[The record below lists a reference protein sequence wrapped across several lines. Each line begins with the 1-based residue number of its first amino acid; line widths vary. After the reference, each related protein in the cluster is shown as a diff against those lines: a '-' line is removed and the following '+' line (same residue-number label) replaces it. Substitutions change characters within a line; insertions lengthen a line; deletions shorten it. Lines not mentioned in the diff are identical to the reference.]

1 MLYLFSLFS
10 WEKPDPPARVRF
22 FFFKPQQFDPDVF
35 RFMIDPLAQVVLQRC
50 ADYRQSAIM
59 AVIDAAMTLLAT
71 NNFHGKVVLLKPNL
85 ISSSGTGLACT
96 HGQFIA
102 AAAAW
107 FLDHGARVRIGDSPA
122 FGSAEKVC
130 GKLGIGVALQG
141 MNVELVEFATPV
153 QKRLAGG
160 MTVAV
165 AREALDCDLLVGL
178 PKVKAHNQMY
188 VTLAVKNIFG
198 IVKGMNKAML
208 HMIHGGDHR
217 HFGGIIL
224 DLLDILPPHL
234 HLADG
239 IVAMHTSGPLDG
251 SPLPLYCIAAAKS
264 PVAMDTALLDALELD
279 CRRSPLWLEAAARKL
294 AGSEGGT
301 IGYPVLIP
309 QHFFGSGFVAPASLN
324 PVRFSLLRFCRG
336 MMKRAM
342 LRFHF

>member
-1 MLYLFSLFS
+1 MN
-10 WEKPDPPARVRF
+10 DPV
-22 FFFKPQQFDPDVF
+22 
-35 RFMIDPLAQVVLQRC
+35 AQVVLQRC

-59 AVIDAAMTLLAT
+59 AAIDTAMALLST
-71 NNFHGKVVLLKPNL
+71 DNFHGKVVLLKPNL
-85 ISSSGTGLACT
+85 IGSSGPGLACT

-107 FLDHGARVRIGDSPA
+107 FLDHGARVLLGDSPA

-130 GKLGIGVALQG
+130 GKHGISAALQG
-141 MNVELVEFATPV
+141 MNVELSEFATPV
-153 QKRLAGG
+153 RKRLAGG
-160 MTVAV
+160 VTVAV

-208 HMIHGGDHR
+208 HMIHGDDHR
-217 HFGGIIL
+217 HFAGIIL
-224 DLLDILPPHL
+224 DLLNILPPQL

-239 IVAMHTSGPLDG
+239 IAAMHVSGPLDG

-294 AGSEGGT
+294 VGSEGGT
-301 IGYPVLIP
+301 IDYPALLP
-309 QHFFGSGFVAPASLN
+309 QHFYGSGFVAPATLN
-324 PVRFSLLRFCRG
+324 PVRFNILRFCRG

-342 LRFHF
+342 LRLRC